1 MKPIAQHSLWYQA
14 LAVFL
19 CYLLSPLVMFAVPQ
33 GAPGGSTQ
41 PAGQITALIPTAT
54 RNTTPAKVK
63 DDVHWNDL
71 IKTERSGRARIGL
84 TDGSILSVGSNSELK
99 IVQHD
104 ANSQQTQLELNYG
117 KLRSRVVSITKPG
130 GKFEVKTPN
139 AVAGVVGTDYTIE
152 YDPSTGVTNVI
163 VYSGTVVVTGFGQ
176 QVIVQAGQM
185 VQITQNGIG
194 TPQPTPPGLQQESIT
209 DTTTEGGG
217 GGAAGGS
224 HLLRNVLIG
233 LGVAV
238 ASVVIG
244 VTTTG
249 NKGGS
254 QPSDGCGP
262 SCGAPAPPQNP
273 PK

>member
-1 MKPIAQHSLWYQA
+1 MRLIEQRSLWYQA

-19 CYLLSPLVMFAVPQ
+19 CYLLSPLAMFAVPQ
-33 GAPGGSTQ
+33 GAPGGSSQ

-54 RNTTPAKVK
+54 RNSAPAKVK

-84 TDGSILSVGSNSELK
+84 SDGSILSVGSNSELK

-104 ANSQQTQLELNYG
+104 PNSQQTQLELNYG
-117 KLRSRVVSITKPG
+117 KLRSRVVAITKPG

-139 AVAGVVGTDYTIE
+139 AVAGVVGTDFTIE

-163 VYSGTVVVTGFGQ
+163 VYSGTVIVTGFGQ
-176 QVIVQAGQM
+176 SVTVQAGQM
-185 VQITQNGIG
+185 VQITKNGIG
-194 TPQPTPPGLQQESIT
+194 TPQSTPPGLQQESIT

-217 GGAAGGS
+217 TGAAGGS
-224 HLLRNVLIG
+224 HLFRNVLIG

-238 ASVVIG
+238 VSVVIG

-249 NKGGS
+249 EKGGQS
-254 QPSDGCGP
+254 PGP
-262 SCGAPAPPQNP
+262 TAGTPAPPQNP
-273 PK
+273 SK

>member
-1 MKPIAQHSLWYQA
+1 MKPNARQSLWYQA

-19 CYLLSPLVMFAVPQ
+19 CYLLSPVAVFAVPQ
-33 GAPGGSTQ
+33 GTPGGSTQ

-54 RNTTPAKVK
+54 RNASPAKVK

-84 TDGSILSVGSNSELK
+84 SDGSILSVGSNSELK

-104 ANSQQTQLELNYG
+104 ANAQQTQLELNYG
-117 KLRSRVVSITKPG
+117 KLRSRVVAITKPG

-139 AVAGVVGTDYTIE
+139 AVAGVVGTDFTIE
-152 YDPSTGVTNVI
+152 YDPATGATNII

-176 QVIVQAGQM
+176 SVTVQAGQM
-185 VQITQNGIG
+185 VQVTQNGIG
-194 TPQPTPPGLQQESIT
+194 QPQPTPPGLQQESIT
-209 DTTTEGGG
+209 DTATEGGG
-217 GGAAGGS
+217 TGAAGGS

-238 ASVVIG
+238 VSVVIG

-254 QPSDGCGP
+254 QPTDGCGP
-262 SCGAPAPPQNP
+262 TCGAPTSTPQ
-273 PK
+273 K